1 MMAKQSGSDSVNT
14 PQSGASLQSGSVS
27 VEEQPE
33 RTWSAPAQTWRQ
45 TFSENEWK
53 QDFREI
59 KDLGKGSSRA
69 RLRRSLLLI
78 PFFLLGR
85 LTGSYGKVLSA
96 IDRMGQKVA
105 IKQVPNVFESRIQ
118 ALRLLREIRILRY
131 LQREVG
137 PHHCIIGPS
146 LFLPYVHFLNR
157 WFVFVLQGSWVC

>member
-1 MMAKQSGSDSVNT
+1 MRKRTREAGEVQAAGHQRGGSSVRFDEAQGIPAPSPGDTVMMAKQSGSDSENT

-85 LTGSYGKVLSA
+85 LTFSSSTVTLLDKIVSYCSFPFSDMLTSL
-96 IDRMGQKVA
+96 DQSMG
-105 IKQVPNVFESRIQ
+105 N
-118 ALRLLREIRILRY
+118 L
-131 LQREVG
+131 
-137 PHHCIIGPS
+137 
-146 LFLPYVHFLNR
+146 
-157 WFVFVLQGSWVC
+157 